1 MEVLKMKNI
10 YETFLPMFNG
20 FSCGSYF
27 EIDYDY
33 IEECIN
39 EDRKNKGLYS
49 DIDINDVKIDYAR
62 YENDI
67 AKSFCDILKSEL
79 SDFILDIELQKIVK
93 NSADV
98 KIKIIPAEVKSFIYL
113 HKEKFCEFLKK
124 RYTSYDGFF
133 SHYANDFETWET
145 DTKNFTDFSCNGHYI
160 GAILEFIA
168 IQENV
173 RESDIAQDILENVF
187 VFDYIE
193 NLNDIINKNDGSLV
207 EALTSNGIE
216 KNFADYI
223 ENSYNNGIINE
234 LVLSEKIL
242 SIVREYKNL
251 LVEA

>member
-1 MEVLKMKNI
+1 MEVLKMNYI

-20 FSCGSYF
+20 FECDSYF

-33 IEECIN
+33 IAEYIN
-39 EDRKNKGLYS
+39 DERKNKGLFS
-49 DIDINDVKIDYAR
+49 DYDINELKIDDAR

-79 SDFILDIELQKIVK
+79 SDFILDIEFQKIVK
-93 NSADV
+93 NSADI
-98 KIKIIPAEVKSFIYL
+98 KIKIYPEKVNSFIYE

-133 SHYANDFETWET
+133 SHYANDFETWEN

-173 RESDIAQDILENVF
+173 SECSIAQDILENVY
-187 VFDYIE
+187 VLEYVE
-193 NLNDIINKNDGSLV
+193 NLNDIINKNDGSLF

-216 KNFADYI
+216 KTFADYI
-223 ENSYNNGIINE
+223 EASYNNGLIKE
-234 LVLSEKIL
+234 LILSEKIL
-242 SIVREYKNL
+242 SLIQEFENS